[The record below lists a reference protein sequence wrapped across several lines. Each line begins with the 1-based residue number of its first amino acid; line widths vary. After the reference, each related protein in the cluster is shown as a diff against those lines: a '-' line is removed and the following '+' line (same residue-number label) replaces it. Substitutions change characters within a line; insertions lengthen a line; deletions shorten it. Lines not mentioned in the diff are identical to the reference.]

1 MKQKANING
10 TELAYEVRGQGE
22 PVLLMHC
29 GFVAE
34 GFAPLLNE
42 AVLTGRYRLIDYQ
55 RRGYGASARATGPQ
69 SVSEQAAD
77 ARALLQHLNIER
89 AHVVGHSY
97 GGVVALQLALDTPS
111 AVHSLALLEPSIPA
125 ALGDPAVAQAF
136 MEGVGKA
143 YGQFGAGDKAGAVD
157 TWLTGAFGPGYR
169 EIADAALPG
178 WFEQAVR
185 DADVVFQV
193 EGPNIQQWSFTPAE
207 AGRIGQPV
215 LSAYHQDYWPGFQKT
230 HDLLQAWLPQTEAA
244 LVPVPRHLLQ
254 IMAPRTIAEVLAG
267 FFQHHPMQVYA

>member
-1 MKQKANING
+1 MKETAKING
-10 TELAYEVRGQGE
+10 TELAYDLRGEGQ

-29 GFVAE
+29 AFVAE
-34 GFAPLLNE
+34 AFAPLLSE
-42 AVLTGRYRLIDYQ
+42 AALSGRYQLINYQ
-55 RRGYGASARATGPQ
+55 RRGYGASARATGPM

-77 ARALLQHLNIER
+77 ARALLQHLGIER

-111 AVHSLALLEPSIPA
+111 AVHSLALLEPTIPA
-125 ALGDPAVAQAF
+125 ALGDPEVAQAF
-136 MEGVGKA
+136 MEAVGKA

-178 WFEQAVR
+178 WFEQAVH
-185 DADVVFQV
+185 DAEVTFQV
-193 EGPNIQQWSFTPAE
+193 EAPNLQQWRFTPAE

-230 HDLLQAWLPQTEAA
+230 HDLLQAWLPQTESA
-244 LVPVPRHLLQ
+244 LLPVARHLLQ
-254 IMAPRTIAEVLAG
+254 IMDPRTIAESLAG
-267 FFQHHPMQVYA
+267 FFQHHPMREYA

>member
-55 RRGYGASARATGPQ
+55 RRGYGASARATGPM
-69 SVSEQAAD
+69 SVSAQAAD

-125 ALGDPAVAQAF
+125 ALGDPVVAQAF

-157 TWLTGAFGPGYR
+157 TWLTGAFAPGYR

-193 EGPNIQQWSFTPAE
+193 EGPNVQQWSFTPAE
-207 AGRIGQPV
+207 AGRIRQPV

-244 LVPVPRHLLQ
+244 LLPVPRHLLQ
-254 IMAPRTIAEVLAG
+254 IMDPHVTAEALAG
-267 FFQHHPMQVYA
+267 FFQHHPMRVYA